1 MQRSLKRKVV
11 AGGIAALAV
20 AGAGGALAATQWSP
34 KAESDAVLDDA
45 AKELGVEPEALDDAL
60 RQALENR
67 VDEAVK
73 GGRLTEEEGKRLK
86 DAIESGD
93 LPVLG
98 VPLGRGFGPGFG
110 PGFEHGRIH
119 MEFRALDDAATYL
132 GLNEDELRA
141 ELEDGKTLAEVAKGH
156 DKSVDGLVDALV
168 EATNARLDQAV
179 EEGHLSQEHADEL
192 KTETKERVE
201 AFVNGEPLRFEH
213 RWGRPGKGP
222 GMWPARPG
230 APDTDDDTA
239 YPGAAA

>member
-1 MQRSLKRKVV
+1 L
-11 AGGIAALAV
+11 L
-20 AGAGGALAATQWSP
+20 LLLW
-34 KAESDAVLDDA
+34 
-45 AKELGVEPEALDDAL
+45 L
-60 RQALENR
+60 RL
-67 VDEAVK
+67 
-73 GGRLTEEEGKRLK
+73 RL
-86 DAIESGD
+86 
-93 LPVLG
+93 
-98 VPLGRGFGPGFG
+98 
-110 PGFEHGRIH
+110 
-119 MEFRALDDAATYL
+119 L
-132 GLNEDELRA
+132 GLLLRGRCRSCRA
-141 ELEDGKTLAEVAKGH
+141 PIPVRYP
-156 DKSVDGLVDALV
+156 LV